1 MFIYLNL
8 HRYLEL
14 LLIKIALKK
23 TEDYSIF
30 SNTYLFIWVL
40 LLNLCI
46 VGVSPLAAQNAS
58 NRNIKITGKI
68 LDNQK
73 EAVRLA
79 NIQVTPLNYK
89 TQSNEKG
96 EFEII
101 VRNSQYEA
109 FKNEPISIQVS
120 FVGKKT
126 QNEVY
131 TWEELRK
138 PLLITLQDN
147 SLTLSEI
154 LINPTSKKT
163 DNSISSITFSEEAI
177 EKVQAFSLM
186 DVLNTLPGKQT
197 VAPNINA
204 PQTLTLRS
212 NMGGVHD
219 LNNSLGIPI
228 IIDGI
233 RMSNDANMQARPV
246 AQRGMGGAALPA
258 VTSGF
263 TADVPFQGFD
273 LRAIPVEAIESIE
286 VIQGV
291 ASAEYSEM
299 TDGAIIIERKAGK
312 SPWHFTTNINNASS
326 NYSLNKGFNLPKKW
340 GGVTFDLNYA
350 ESNSDP
356 RDKTQEY
363 RRYGASLRWNTPQNK
378 FFRNRLS
385 LDYDSKI
392 DEAKLDPDDGSERQY
407 FSKQNNFRIS
417 NNLHLFIN
425 QPYLRDIQINVSY
438 SQGDQNSYSQWLI
451 NQPMKGYSVK
461 DTTGIYEGI
470 VLNGQYLAVEQIVGA
485 PITAQG
491 RIKFS
496 SPFSIGN
503 SNHHL
508 SYGVDMSYNNNG
520 GKGIISDP
528 DRPRFINLNNQNV
541 RPYSFEMTPSF
552 VNGGLHISDKIQYS
566 LFGINWNSNLGVRL
580 DYQSGSYS
588 VQPRLQTQV
597 VLNKNWNLGAAYGI
611 SSKSPTLLQ
620 KYPIP
625 TWLDIPLILAY
636 NTKSSLYLVYTEK
649 FTPENKDLKPIRSN
663 QAEITLNYR
672 NDNFSSYINAYYKGS
687 RDGFNSIREYELF
700 TLPNYDYYFD
710 PLTEEMVY
718 YENGTFTDYH
728 DKSYYVIKNLVGS
741 NTYGVDWSFNIH
753 NIEALK
759 TQINFSTSF
768 IQSEEINEYD
778 EIVSLTTPVNHNN
791 YNVWYAIFEPN
802 SNMKSYRLTSKLGT
816 TTHIPK
822 LGFVVSTNT
831 DIFWMN
837 HRSSKYKN
845 LYQDAIGYLDANMNR
860 VYFQNDSE
868 IFLPARNLTSS
879 RLNQQMIYANFSLS
893 VAKEI
898 GKKIRIAVTAYN
910 AFNLRPQY
918 TYTDPDTQVETTTI
932 YNSPISIT
940 GGISIRF

>member
-1 MFIYLNL
+1 MQ
-8 HRYLEL
+8 RYLEL
-14 LLIKIALKK
+14 LLIKIVLSKK
-23 TEDYSIF
+23 LNTAITSRNYFAFFLMSFIF
-30 SNTYLFIWVL
+30 LTFSSNSYGQSFE
-40 LLNLCI
+40 NKK
-46 VGVSPLAAQNAS
+46 
-58 NRNIKITGKI
+58 IKGKI
-68 LDNQK
+68 LDETK
-73 EAVRLA
+73 SEIRFA
-79 NIQVTPLNYK
+79 NITISPLNYK

-96 EFEII
+96 EFEVII
-101 VRNSQYEA
+101 RPAVWG
-109 FKNEPISIQVS
+109 SIQNSTISLEVS

-126 QNEVY
+126 HLKEY
-131 TWEELRK
+131 TWKELETS
-138 PLLITLQDN
+138 IEIILQTN

-154 LINPTSKKT
+154 LINPTSDKT
-163 DNSISSITFSEEAI
+163 DNSISSIVFSEEAI

-219 LNNSLGIPI
+219 FNNSLGIPI

-246 AQRGMGGAALPA
+246 SQRGMGGAALPA

-273 LRAIPVEAIESIE
+273 LRAIPVESIESIE

-299 TDGAIIIERKAGK
+299 TDGAILIERKAGK
-312 SPWHFTTNINNASS
+312 SLWHFTTNINNASS
-326 NYSLNKGFNLPKKW
+326 NYSLNKGFDLPKKW
-340 GGVTFDLNYA
+340 GGITFDLNYA
-350 ESNSDP
+350 ESNADP
-356 RDKTQEY
+356 RDRTQEY
-363 RRYGASLRWNTPQNK
+363 RRYGTSLRWNTPQNR

-385 LDYDSKI
+385 LDYDWKI
-392 DEAKLDPDDGSERQY
+392 DEAKLDPDDGSERTYYSRQD
-407 FSKQNNFRIS
+407 NFRIS
-417 NNLHLFIN
+417 NNLNIFIH
-425 QPYLRDIQINVSY
+425 QPWLRDIQLNVSY
-438 SQGDQNSYSQWLI
+438 AQGKQDSYAQWLI
-451 NQPMKGYSVK
+451 NQAMKGYTAK

-470 VLNGQYLAVEQIVGA
+470 VMNGQYLAVEQIVGN

-491 RIKFS
+491 RLKFS
-496 SPFSIGN
+496 SPFSLGN
-503 SNHHL
+503 THHNL
-508 SYGVDMSYNNNG
+508 SYGMDVSYNNNG

-528 DRPRFINLNNQNV
+528 DRPRFVNLNNQNI

-552 VNGGLHISDKIQYS
+552 VNGGLHISDRIQYE
-566 LFGINWNSNLGVRL
+566 LWGKKWTSNLGLRL
-580 DYQSGSYS
+580 DYQSDSYS
-588 VQPRLQTQV
+588 IQPRLQTQV
-597 VLNKNWNLGAAYGI
+597 SLNKEWNLGLAYGI

-649 FTPENKDLKPIRSN
+649 FTPENPDLKPIRSN
-663 QAEITLNYR
+663 QAEFTLNYKGER
-672 NDNFSSYINAYYKGS
+672 FSSSLNTYYKGS
-687 RDGFNSIREYELF
+687 RDGFNSKREYQLF
-700 TLPNYDYYFD
+700 NLPNYDYFYN
-710 PLTEEMVY
+710 PETEKIEY
-718 YENGTFTDYH
+718 QENGTYTAYH
-728 DKSYYVIKNLVGS
+728 DKSFYVITNLLGS
-741 NTYGVDWSFNIH
+741 DMYGLDWTFNLH
-753 NIEALK
+753 KIEAIQ

-768 IQSEEINEYD
+768 IQSQEKNDYN
-778 EIVSLTTPVNHNN
+778 EIVSLTTPVEHNN
-791 YNVWYAIFEPN
+791 FNVWYAIFEPN
-802 SNMKSYRLTSKLGT
+802 SNLKTHRVTSKLGT

-837 HRSSKYKN
+837 HRSSQYKS
-845 LYQDAIGYLDANMNR
+845 LYQNAIGYLDAQLNR
-860 VYFQNDSE
+860 IYFNSTE
-868 IFLPARNLTSS
+868 ENFLPSRNLTLS
-879 RLNQQMIYANFSLS
+879 RMNQQMIYANFSLS

-918 TYTDPDTQVETTTI
+918 TYMDPDTQVETTTI

-940 GGISIRF
+940 GGISIRL